1 MCLLLFTLSVASR
14 LGLVLLHER
23 YKAAPSKWEPYIS
36 NLPKRFKGV
45 PVAAFGA
52 VEMRGMQDIVLAG
65 KIDIRRVS
73 LCALVVHP

>member
-1 MCLLLFTLSVASR
+1 M
-14 LGLVLLHER
+14 LLHER
-23 YKAAPSKWEPYIS
+23 YKAAPSKWEPYIA

-65 KIDIRRVS
+65 KIDQRRVLLS
-73 LCALVVHP
+73 SVP